1 MQASIRFIGY
11 RVSKCLPPRTV
22 RGGYVI
28 ELYED
33 GDLVI
38 SRREGVT
45 NRVSLEEVLSFI
57 ELASFGVRE

>member
-1 MQASIRFIGY
+1 M
-11 RVSKCLPPRTV
+11 SKCLPPRTV